1 MTTTPDSPSTDKTAP
16 RKPQR
21 SARRRAR
28 EFAVQGIYQ
37 WLISGNDY
45 AAIDAQIHG
54 LDGFKKA
61 DKAHYDDMLQGVLQQ
76 AAHIDALLTP
86 HVDRKTND
94 LSPIEHAILMQG
106 IYELEHCLDIPYR
119 VIINEAVELTK
130 TFGGTDGFKYVNGVL
145 DKAACVLRASEMD
158 AYTG

>member
-1 MTTTPDSPSTDKTAP
+1 MTTTPNKATSRPN
-16 RKPQR
+16 KPLK

-45 AAIDAQIHG
+45 GAIDAQIRG

-61 DKAHYDDMLQGVLQQ
+61 DKTHYESMLHGVLQQ
-76 AAHIDALLTP
+76 ASHIDALLAP

-94 LSPIEHAILMQG
+94 LSPIEHAILMLG
-106 IYELEHCLDIPYR
+106 VYEMEHCLDIPYR
-119 VIINEAVELTK
+119 VIINEAIELTK

-145 DKAACVLRASEMD
+145 DKAATILRTTEIEPQ
-158 AYTG
+158 